1 MKASKM
7 RDMSREDLILED
19 TELRQQLFKLRFQAA
34 TGQLDTASRAR
45 SVRRDIARIQTILR
59 EMELAEI
66 RKQKAEA
73 RQS

>member
-66 RKQKAEA
+66 RKQKSEA

>member
-1 MKASKM
+1 MKAAKM
-7 RDMSREDLILED
+7 RDMSREDLIQED

-34 TGQLDTASRAR
+34 TGQLDTASHAR

-66 RKQKAEA
+66 RKQKSEA

>member
-34 TGQLDTASRAR
+34 TGQLETASRAR
-45 SVRRDIARIQTILR
+45 SVRRDIARIQTVLR

-66 RKQKAEA
+66 RKQKSQA